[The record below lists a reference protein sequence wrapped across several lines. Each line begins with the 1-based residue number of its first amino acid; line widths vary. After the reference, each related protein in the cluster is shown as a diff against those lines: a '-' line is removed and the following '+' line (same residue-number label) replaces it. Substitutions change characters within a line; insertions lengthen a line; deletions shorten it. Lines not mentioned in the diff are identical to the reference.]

1 MESGRQR
8 FGENAAQGPSE
19 GTPQRADLPGQNL
32 FLSQSFV
39 GNFNMEEKRTR
50 IKIILGGSI

>member
-32 FLSQSFV
+32 FLSQSFM
-39 GNFNMEEKRTR
+39 GSLNEEKRTR
-50 IKIILGGSI
+50 IKIILGGLV